1 MAGHFDFIKHNNVR
15 LVSSCVQTLALCVL
29 LEGVTFCHTSLE
41 WRHQKMCGLV
51 VFLLWQVQ
59 LFSVRNFYERINI
72 KKKIKMEVIT
82 WMGVWV
88 VWLMTVII
96 LLSTVHTGGVWA
108 VTGLFNHTA
117 TTTVWLNKQTN
128 RLRHFIVELLI
139 MYALF
144 LMEKYIIF
152 KLFYCSLCLR
162 RSQCNRTMSSPQ
174 IFLGSLWSLAAK

>member
-72 KKKIKMEVIT
+72 KKKKKMEVIT

-88 VWLMTVII
+88 VWIMTVII

-108 VTGLFNHTA
+108 VTCLFNHTA

-128 RLRHFIVELLI
+128 KQVT
-139 MYALF
+139 ALHCWAF
-144 LMEKYIIF
+144 NYV
-152 KLFYCSLCLR
+152 CSLPDGKVHHI
-162 RSQCNRTMSSPQ
+162 QA
-174 IFLGSLWSLAAK
+174 FLLFTVSEEESV

>member
-1 MAGHFDFIKHNNVR
+1 MAGHFDFIKHNNFC
-15 LVSSCVQTLALCVL
+15 LVSSCVQTLVLCVL

-41 WRHQKMCGLV
+41 WHHQKICAFV
-51 VFLLWQVQ
+51 LWQVE

-72 KKKIKMEVIT
+72 KKKIEVIT

-88 VWLMTVII
+88 VWIMTVII

-108 VTGLFNHTA
+108 VIYLFNHTA

-144 LMEKYIIF
+144 LMEKYITF
-152 KLFYCSLCLR
+152 ELSYCSLCLR

>member
-1 MAGHFDFIKHNNVR
+1 MCPPRRCDFLPHLTGMTASKNVWF
-15 LVSSCVQTLALCVL
+15 SGFLAL
-29 LEGVTFCHTSLE
+29 TSSTVQRE
-41 WRHQKMCGLV
+41 K
-51 VFLLWQVQ
+51 FLWENKH
-59 LFSVRNFYERINI
+59 S
-72 KKKIKMEVIT
+72 KKKKMEVIT

-88 VWLMTVII
+88 VWIMTVII
-96 LLSTVHTGGVWA
+96 LLSTVHTGCVWA
-108 VTGLFNHTA
+108 VTCLFNHTA

>member
-72 KKKIKMEVIT
+72 KKKKKMEVIT

-88 VWLMTVII
+88 VWIMTVII
-96 LLSTVHTGGVWA
+96 LLSTVHRWCLSCN
-108 VTGLFNHTA
+108 LFVQSYSHNNR
-117 TTTVWLNKQTN
+117 LIKQTN
-128 RLRHFIVELLI
+128 KQVT
-139 MYALF
+139 ALHCWAF
-144 LMEKYIIF
+144 NYV
-152 KLFYCSLCLR
+152 CSLPDGKVHHI
-162 RSQCNRTMSSPQ
+162 QA
-174 IFLGSLWSLAAK
+174 FLLFTVSEEESV